1 MIQLVRFGIAG
12 ILVIGMLTLTACG
25 FTLRGTTAS
34 TLNKAGIPVKLVVP
48 NDANAVALKHT
59 LAQQLQLMGIE
70 PNETSAQQ
78 IITIS
83 NLQIRRYELIGTLTE
98 VRLVLMADV
107 SYQLSPQRT
116 QTVSLQVERSYQHNE
131 ASVVTLD
138 QQGSKAQMWLYDD
151 LARRIA
157 EQYRALIQQN

>member
-12 ILVIGMLTLTACG
+12 ILVIGTLTLTACG
-25 FTLRGTTAS
+25 FTLRGTAAS
-34 TLNKAGIPVKLVVP
+34 TLNKASIPVKLVVP

-59 LAQQLQLMGIE
+59 LAQQLQLVGIE
-70 PNETSAQQ
+70 PTETSAQQ
-78 IITIS
+78 ITIS

-138 QQGSKAQMWLYDD
+138 QQGNKAQMWLYDD

>member
-12 ILVIGMLTLTACG
+12 ILVIGTLTLTACG
-25 FTLRGTTAS
+25 FTLRGTAAS
-34 TLNKAGIPVKLVVP
+34 TLNKASVPVKLVVP

-59 LAQQLQLMGIE
+59 LAQQLQLVGIE

-78 IITIS
+78 ITIS

-138 QQGSKAQMWLYDD
+138 QQGNKAQMWLYDD